1 MLTESSYLTAIYTY
15 VGSALAILLYLGWWL
30 SRHWRA
36 GWVALTVLL
45 GAALLLTPAFPR
57 EDVTTLAPALIVA
70 GFQWFT
76 EGSEAARHAIK
87 PLVAMSVVAVIVALL
102 LQLTMFRR
110 RVPAQTQTAEQT
122 EAERE

>member
-1 MLTESSYLTAIYTY
+1 VLTESSYLTAIYTY
-15 VGSALAILLYLGWWL
+15 VGAALAILLYLGWWL

-45 GAALLLTPAFPR
+45 VAALLLTPAFPR

-87 PLVAMSVVAVIVALL
+87 PLAAMSVLAVGIALL
-102 LQLTMFRR
+102 LQLTIFRR
-110 RVPAQTQTAEQT
+110 RAPVQPETAEQ
-122 EAERE
+122 ADAGRG

>member
-15 VGSALAILLYLGWWL
+15 VGAALAILLYLGWWL

-45 GAALLLTPAFPR
+45 VAALLLTPAFPR

-87 PLVAMSVVAVIVALL
+87 PLAAMSVLAVVIALL
-102 LQLTMFRR
+102 LQLTIFRR
-110 RVPAQTQTAEQT
+110 RAPVQPETAEQAD
-122 EAERE
+122 AERG

>member
-15 VGSALAILLYLGWWL
+15 VGAALAILLCLGWWL

-87 PLVAMSVVAVIVALL
+87 PLVAMSAVAVVIALL
-102 LQLTMFRR
+102 LQLTIFRR
-110 RVPAQTQTAEQT
+110 RAPVPPKKAQQT
-122 EAERE
+122 EAERG